1 MVNIESLL
9 NESARKASLKLGKKI
24 DEEGFEIFQ
33 KLRILEEIKEL
44 NKILKTKNET
54 KKRKRL

>member
-24 DEEGFEIFQ
+24 DEEGS
-33 KLRILEEIKEL
+33 KLFK
-44 NKILKTKNET
+44 
-54 KKRKRL
+54 